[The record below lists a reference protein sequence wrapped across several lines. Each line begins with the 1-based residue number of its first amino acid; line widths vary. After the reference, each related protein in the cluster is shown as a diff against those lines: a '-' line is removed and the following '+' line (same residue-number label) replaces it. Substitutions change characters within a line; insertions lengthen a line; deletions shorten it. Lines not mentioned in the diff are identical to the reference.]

1 MRSIRYACLAQR
13 GTTPQKGFGMGNQ
26 AKRATLSKG
35 RASWCMIFRHPV
47 CKAPNG
53 QALRVRRGLGTSDED
68 AATAL
73 ISELNQLLGDETWWS
88 IGSRPEAERLFDERV
103 VGAFFDH
110 MVPADRN
117 TWDERESSMPLPGGT
132 GSNDGY
138 ARALMVG
145 TTGAGKTTLVRQLLG
160 TDPKE
165 DRFPSTSA
173 AKTTVSDLEV
183 ILDDGPYRA
192 VVTFFERDLVRQY
205 IADCVSAAVVSA
217 AEGFP
222 ERDVQRRL
230 LEHADQRFRLS
241 YVLGNFADPVS
252 DEDLEDEDDD
262 VEAQIPDAESSVD
275 EEERQRLLKRLD
287 EYFVLVGNLAKEYR
301 QRLLAAAA
309 KLGLDLANAPRPER
323 EKLEEAIE
331 DEMSRDEQF
340 HMLVDEILDDCE
352 SRFDRLDSGSLVKAK
367 DGWPISWRVDSDER
381 TDFIKTVNQFSSNY
395 APHFGRLLTPFVEGM
410 RVAGPFGPKWHTGE
424 RPKLVLLDGQGLG
437 HTADAVSSIST
448 RVTRRFQM
456 CDAIVVV
463 DNAAQPMQAAT
474 NSAIESLVSSGNENK
489 LILCF
494 THFDEVK
501 GDNLVGFGARR
512 NHVLGS
518 FENVIANIAKTHGRY
533 ADRSLRAVI
542 PNRTIFL
549 AGIHKIVGSGAQR
562 TRKELDR
569 LLSAIA
575 ATTIPP
581 EPVEYRPVYDVA
593 NLVLAIQAAAAEFH
607 DRWKGILS
615 MGSRSGVAPEHWTRI
630 KALARRLGI
639 FKQDEYDHLKPV
651 ADLIRI
657 LQNHLSQFLAQPLGW
672 DPIMPPED
680 EETHTA
686 AIDLIRKETHIRLH
700 DLSRRRVLDECIS
713 GWGQAYDYRGEGSTK
728 RRARSIIEL
737 YSTAAPIPNEM
748 PGADANEFLNEMRA
762 LAVEA
767 IDTGGGKMKGWSR
780 EDVSTIL

>member
-1 MRSIRYACLAQR
+1 
-13 GTTPQKGFGMGNQ
+13 MGNQ
-26 AKRATLSKG
+26 TKRATLSKG
-35 RASWCMIFRHPV
+35 RASWCVIFRHPV

-53 QALRVRRGLGTSDED
+53 QALRVRRGLGTSDNE

-73 ISELNQLLGDETWWS
+73 VAEMNQLLGDEAWWS
-88 IGSRPEAERLFDERV
+88 IGSRPEAERRFDERV

-117 TWDERESSMPLPGGT
+117 TWVERESSIPLPGGT
-132 GSNDGY
+132 ESNDGY

-183 ILDDGPYRA
+183 ILDDGPFRA

-205 IADCVSAAVVSA
+205 IADCVSAALISA
-217 AEGFP
+217 AEGLP
-222 ERDVQRRL
+222 ARDVQRRL

-241 YVLGNFADPVS
+241 YVLGNFADPLL
-252 DEDLEDEDDD
+252 DEDLEDEDED
-262 VEAQIPDAESSVD
+262 VEAHSPDADNSVD
-275 EEERQRLLKRLD
+275 DEERQRLRKRLD
-287 EYFVLVGNLAKEYR
+287 EYFARVGSLAEDYQ
-301 QRLLAAAA
+301 QRLSAAAA

-323 EKLEEAIE
+323 EKLEEVIE
-331 DEMSRDEQF
+331 DEISRDEQF
-340 HMLVDEILDDCE
+340 HLLVDEILDDCE
-352 SRFDRLDSGSLVKAK
+352 SRFDRLDSGKLVKAK
-367 DGWPISWRVDSDER
+367 DGWPTSWQFDTDER
-381 TDFIKTVNQFSSNY
+381 AAFIKTVNQFSSNY
-395 APHFGRLLTPFVEGM
+395 APHFGRLLTPFVEGI
-410 RVAGPFGPKWHTGE
+410 RVAGPFGPKWHSGE

-437 HTADAVSSIST
+437 HAADAVSSVST
-448 RVTRRFQM
+448 RITRRFQL

-474 NSAIESLVSSGNENK
+474 NSAIESVVASGHESK

-501 GDNLVGFGARR
+501 GDNLVGFSARQ

-518 FENVIANIAKTHGRY
+518 FENVIANLAKSHGRH
-533 ADRSLRAVI
+533 ADRSLRAAI
-542 PNRTIFL
+542 PDRTIFL
-549 AGIHKIVGSGAQR
+549 ANIQKVVGPGAQR

-569 LLSAIA
+569 LLSAIGL
-575 ATTIPP
+575 TIIPP
-581 EPVEYRPVYDVA
+581 EPVEYKPVYDVA

-607 DRWKGILS
+607 DRWRGILS

-672 DPIMPPED
+672 DPAMPPDD
-680 EETHTA
+680 EETHAA
-686 AIDLIRKETHIRLH
+686 AIDLIRKEAFTRLH

-737 YSTAAPIPNEM
+737 YSIAAPIPNEM
-748 PGADANEFLNEMRA
+748 PGPDANEFLNEMRA

-767 IDTGGGKMKGWSR
+767 IEAGGGKMKGWSR
-780 EDVSTIL
+780 EEVSASI

>member
-1 MRSIRYACLAQR
+1 
-13 GTTPQKGFGMGNQ
+13 MGNQ
-26 AKRATLSKG
+26 TKRATLSKG
-35 RASWCMIFRHPV
+35 RASWCVIFRHPV

-53 QALRVRRGLGTSDED
+53 QALRVRRGLGTSDNE

-73 ISELNQLLGDETWWS
+73 VAEMNQLLGDEAWWS
-88 IGSRPEAERLFDERV
+88 IGSRPEAERRFDERV

-117 TWDERESSMPLPGGT
+117 TWVERESSIPLPGGT
-132 GSNDGY
+132 ESNDGY

-183 ILDDGPYRA
+183 ILDDGPFRA

-205 IADCVSAAVVSA
+205 IADCVSAALISA
-217 AEGFP
+217 AEGLP

-241 YVLGNFADPVS
+241 YVLGNFADPLL
-252 DEDLEDEDDD
+252 DEDLEDEDED
-262 VEAQIPDAESSVD
+262 VEAHSPDADTSVD
-275 EEERQRLLKRLD
+275 DEERQRLRKRLN
-287 EYFVLVGNLAKEYR
+287 EYFARVGSLAEDYQ
-301 QRLLAAAA
+301 QRLSAAAA

-323 EKLEEAIE
+323 EKLEEVIE
-331 DEMSRDEQF
+331 DEISRDEQF
-340 HMLVDEILDDCE
+340 HLLVDEILDDCE
-352 SRFDRLDSGSLVKAK
+352 SRFDRLDSGKLVKAK
-367 DGWPISWRVDSDER
+367 DGWPTSWQFDTDER
-381 TDFIKTVNQFSSNY
+381 AAFIKTVNQFSSNY
-395 APHFGRLLTPFVEGM
+395 APHFGRLLTPFVEGI
-410 RVAGPFGPKWHTGE
+410 RAAGPFGPKWHSGE

-437 HTADAVSSIST
+437 HTADAVSSVST
-448 RVTRRFQM
+448 RITRRFQL

-474 NSAIESLVSSGNENK
+474 NSAIESVVASGHESK
-489 LILCF
+489 MILCF

-501 GDNLVGFGARR
+501 GDNLVGFSARQ

-518 FENVIANIAKTHGRY
+518 FENVIANLAKSHGRH
-533 ADRSLRAVI
+533 ADRSLRAAI
-542 PNRTIFL
+542 PDRTIFL
-549 AGIHKIVGSGAQR
+549 ANIQKVVGPGAQR

-569 LLSAIA
+569 LLSAIGL
-575 ATTIPP
+575 TIIPP
-581 EPVEYRPVYDVA
+581 EPVEYKPVYDVA

-607 DRWKGILS
+607 DRWRGILS

-672 DPIMPPED
+672 DPAMPPDD
-680 EETHTA
+680 EETHAA
-686 AIDLIRKETHIRLH
+686 AIDLIRKEAFTRLH

-737 YSTAAPIPNEM
+737 YSIAAPIPNEM
-748 PGADANEFLNEMRA
+748 PGPDANEFLNEMRA

-767 IDTGGGKMKGWSR
+767 IEAGGGKMKGWSR
-780 EDVSTIL
+780 EEVSASI